1 MARQDQAWKNALQA
15 LFPHALEF
23 FLPALEAHRDK
34 GRPFEFLE
42 QGGSGAMITLREN
55 QVVPLPFEEMLDA
68 ATGKTQVRLV
78 KVDSIQY
85 RIARQYMIR
94 IEKRD
99 LEARSRLE
107 QMAVAA
113 HLTPDAFLERFSYI
127 TDAVY

>member
-1 MARQDQAWKNALQA
+1 
-15 LFPHALEF
+15 
-23 FLPALEAHRDK
+23 
-34 GRPFEFLE
+34 
-42 QGGSGAMITLREN
+42 
-55 QVVPLPFEEMLDA
+55 MLDG

-99 LEARSRLE
+99 LEARHRLE
-107 QMAVAA
+107 QMAMAA
-113 HLTPDAFLERFSYI
+113 RLTPDAFLERFSYI